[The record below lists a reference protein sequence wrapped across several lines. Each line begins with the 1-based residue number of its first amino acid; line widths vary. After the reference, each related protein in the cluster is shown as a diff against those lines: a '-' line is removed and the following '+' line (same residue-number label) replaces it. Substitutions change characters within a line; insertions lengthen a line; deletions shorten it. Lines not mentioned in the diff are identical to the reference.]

1 MDENSSR
8 LAPTLWRTFRVIAN
22 AKRLRC
28 LKFVLKQPDSTVEQ
42 VARAVRI
49 PEAKASQALRAIQS
63 RGLVASHRQ
72 SRWLRHSPDP
82 DPSVSAADAFLLA
95 MKSALLDERIPEAK
109 IVEAATAYTHPRRI
123 EIVRAL
129 AFAGTAEPHALSVQL
144 GISLPA
150 LRRHLG
156 NLRRRGVVE
165 NANRRYS
172 LSKAKN
178 KLAHDLL
185 LIVLM

>member
-1 MDENSSR
+1 MSKLTAAICATGLL
-8 LAPTLWRTFRVIAN
+8 LAAGTAAHAQTL
-22 AKRLRC
+22 K
-28 LKFVLKQPDSTVEQ
+28 
-42 VARAVRI
+42 AVKDRGSLTCGV
-49 PEAKASQALRAIQS
+49 SQGLPGFSQNDGKGNWSGFDVDFCRAIAAAIFDDPKKVTYVPLSAGERFDALKAGKIDILS
-63 RGLVASHRQ
+63 RNSTWTIGR
-72 SRWLRHSPDP
+72 
-82 DPSVSAADAFLLA
+82 
-95 MKSALLDERIPEAK
+95 ENEG
-109 IVEAATAYTHPRRI
+109 
-123 EIVRAL
+123 L